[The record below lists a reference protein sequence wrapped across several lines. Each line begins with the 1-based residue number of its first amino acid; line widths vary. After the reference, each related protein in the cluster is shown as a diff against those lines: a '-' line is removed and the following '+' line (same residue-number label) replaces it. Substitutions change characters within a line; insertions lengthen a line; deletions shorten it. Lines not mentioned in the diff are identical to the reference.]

1 MVEGKFIKIFT
12 FKRVAESI
20 DKDSGIN
27 MDAFRE
33 TLQFVKLWAKNK
45 GIYNNMMGY
54 LGGISWAILVAK
66 ICQV

>member
-33 TLQFVKLWAKNK
+33 TL
-45 GIYNNMMGY
+45 
-54 LGGISWAILVAK
+54 
-66 ICQV
+66 

>member
-1 MVEGKFIKIFT
+1 MVEGKFIKILT

-33 TLQFVKLWAKNK
+33 TL
-45 GIYNNMMGY
+45 
-54 LGGISWAILVAK
+54 
-66 ICQV
+66 

>member
-1 MVEGKFIKIFT
+1 MVEGKFIKILT

-27 MDAFRE
+27 MHAFRE

>member
-1 MVEGKFIKIFT
+1 MVEGKFIKILT

>member
-1 MVEGKFIKIFT
+1 
-12 FKRVAESI
+12 
-20 DKDSGIN
+20 
-27 MDAFRE
+27 MDVFRE

-66 ICQV
+66 IC

>member
-1 MVEGKFIKIFT
+1 MVEGKFINILT